1 MNVRAENNRVLIAEP
16 NNVPKSI
23 FNIGQMRHNLTTKED
38 VKKYGGNVLEST
50 IKPARILEWK
60 EDFSK

>member
-1 MNVRAENNRVLIAEP
+1 
-16 NNVPKSI
+16 
-23 FNIGQMRHNLTTKED
+23 MRHNLTTKED
-38 VKKYGGNVLEST
+38 VMKYGGGVFNST